1 VTALPGPSGKVLPG
15 AGCRGRSGGRPA
27 GWAVCCCSV

>member
-1 VTALPGPSGKVLPG
+1 VTALPGAVREGR
-15 AGCRGRSGGRPA
+15 AGRQGRSGGRPA